1 MKKQNY
7 LDFVHGILS
16 SEEDFLLFK
25 EFYQKRLPK
34 SIKLIQSR
42 ICGKEIEAFLKDR

>member
-7 LDFVHGILS
+7 LDFVHSILS

-34 SIKLIQSR
+34 SVKIVNSR
-42 ICGKEIEAFLKDR
+42 VNADEVKAFLQSY

>member
-25 EFYQKRLPK
+25 EFYQQRLPK
-34 SIKLIQSR
+34 SFKVISSR
-42 ICGKEIEAFLKDR
+42 ISKESLSSFLKTL

>member
-7 LDFVHGILS
+7 LDFVRGILS

-34 SIKLIQSR
+34 SIKLISSR
-42 ICGKEIEAFLKDR
+42 A

>member
-7 LDFVHGILS
+7 LDFVRSILS

-25 EFYQKRLPK
+25 DYYQKRIAK
-34 SIKLIQSR
+34 SVKFVVSR
-42 ICGKEIEAFLKDR
+42 ISGFDIHAFLQSK